1 MGHSFIFAFQIPKIG
16 DVCCCISAANSLI
29 MKWMVPGDWA
39 HWIGLVRYAIALAD
53 CSKSISMWG
62 ILLSQHSEF
71 RKLVM
76 FMAVSRRPAVQS

>member
-16 DVCCCISAANSLI
+16 DVCCCISAASSPI

-39 HWIGLVRYAIALAD
+39 HLIGLVRYAIALAD

-76 FMAVSRRPAVQS
+76 FVAVSQQAVIGS